1 MDSVKEYQIK
11 AKNEDFRV
19 TEISDLDLSGGKYS
33 IFLLYKSGL
42 RTVEAIDK
50 ISLKTGIPVSEICY
64 SGLKDED
71 AVTYQYI
78 SIKNAG
84 FDKLNF
90 SDDNGNYFFLEYIG
104 NSPKRMEIGELYG
117 NAFCIRIRKLDSD
130 TVKRITDGEKKLIN
144 IINYYG
150 VQRFGKPGLPKVT
163 HLIGKAF
170 FDGDF
175 DKMAHLLLES
185 GNITSDKYNIYIN
198 DHQKMIDS
206 FDIRELNFFLNA
218 WDSYVWNNKIAD
230 IISRNTE
237 NSELRTIAGISYIYS
252 KYSYANLNDLSN
264 ISILRHRLKTLLVK
278 EEYTSF
284 RQPFLP
290 LIYRCSDIMP
300 DDMNDGKLMVD
311 IKFTLPSGAYATI
324 AVDQIIWQ
332 QYESK

>member
-198 DHQKMIDS
+198 DHQKMI
-206 FDIRELNFFLNA
+206 E
-218 WDSYVWNNKIAD
+218 
-230 IISRNTE
+230 
-237 NSELRTIAGISYIYS
+237 RTIAGISYIYS

-264 ISILRHRLKTLLVK
+264 ISILRHRLKTLLIK